1 MKKTNMK
8 NEIITFMKAHPDVF
22 DTSSNS
28 DEIDVRASIKSSTTN
43 RNLFLFTK
51 SWIPSETSKY
61 SIWLP
66 TTLALSHDSLAVKLR
81 KIRNN
86 PAKFDITQNTTCCFV
101 ECTTNRLTLLNELL
115 KYTKIDCPFTVKY
128 TETPIAT
135 YATVKK
141 NIAFIDPMDKNIK
154 HVLCNGSVK
163 LNCSSSAEMSADNR
177 LEHVVNMLKCKIKET
192 SALIDTLE
200 SAKKAGAEYVVNAR
214 YVATDKFQ
222 F

>member
-22 DTSSNS
+22 DSSSNF
-28 DEIDVRASIKSSTTN
+28 DEIDVRTSIQSSSTK

-51 SWIPSETSKY
+51 SWLTSKTSAY

-66 TTLALSHDSLAVKLR
+66 TNLALSHDSLTVKLR

-86 PAKFDITQNTTCCFV
+86 PAKFDITQNTKCCFV
-101 ECTTNRLTLLNELL
+101 ECTQNRLTLLNELL

-128 TETPIAT
+128 TETPISSC
-135 YATVKK
+135 ATVKK
-141 NIAFIDPMDKNIK
+141 NVVFVDPMDKNVK
-154 HVLCNGSVK
+154 HVFFNGSVK
-163 LNCSSSAEMSADNR
+163 LNCTTSAELSADNR
-177 LEHVVNMLKCKIKET
+177 LEHVINMLKCKIRET

-200 SAKKAGAEYVVNAR
+200 SAKKVGAEYVVNSR
-214 YVATDKFQ
+214 YVATDKFK